1 MPLVYAVSVVLVV
14 MSVLLIYAD
23 VVNPVKL
30 GG

>member
-1 MPLVYAVSVVLVV
+1 MVLIA

-23 VVNPVKL
+23 VVNPIKL